1 MALAP
6 RCGRIGD
13 GAGRVSTDRVR
24 EKPKTGGAEEAVG
37 GAAADTL
44 RTAARH
50 LVVNLGR
57 LRPNRRRARSPCSN
71 IWGPWVEGLW
81 SLGRSSVCRRATS
94 AQASC
99 LTNVRALSGTPALW
113 RSFFGPGPPPS
124 LGSFAVLPSRLPK
137 FGPGARACVV
147 GRCIRS
153 LHCNSQ
159 MQPALLG
166 NSTRTHNGA
175 IHSLEPRVA
184 ARLSFFLFR
193 RLSVHIHPLREAST

>member
-1 MALAP
+1 MVN
-6 RCGRIGD
+6 CGGRDRIG
-13 GAGRVSTDRVR
+13 
-24 EKPKTGGAEEAVG
+24 AE
-37 GAAADTL
+37 
-44 RTAARH
+44 
-50 LVVNLGR
+50 
-57 LRPNRRRARSPCSN
+57 RSPCSN
-71 IWGPWVEGLW
+71 ISGPWVEGLW

-166 NSTRTHNGA
+166 NSTRTHNGDRA
-175 IHSLEPRVA
+175 QPRRA
-184 ARLSFFLFR
+184 FLSFFFAATALLVRFIPYETR
-193 RLSVHIHPLREAST
+193 APMCASDLWRKFAVGNYEIRSITHKLLVCSMTHAHA